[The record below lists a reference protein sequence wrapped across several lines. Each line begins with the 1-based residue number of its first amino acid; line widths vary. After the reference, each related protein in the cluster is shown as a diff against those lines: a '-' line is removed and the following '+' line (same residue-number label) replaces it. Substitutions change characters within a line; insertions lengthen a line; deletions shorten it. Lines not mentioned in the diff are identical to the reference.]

1 MAHFWSEINWQLILS
16 LVVIGGLVAYLGDIV
31 GTRIG
36 KRRISLFGLRPRH
49 TSSVITVI
57 TGILIVAGT
66 FVVLAATSE
75 TVHTALF
82 SMKFIQRQIS
92 SLTEQLQ
99 ESRQELEELEAERD
113 SLRSQVD
120 DLTVRRRSLEE
131 EVANLKKEADE
142 LRRGLEQMRE
152 ERILAFAGELLGQVS
167 VGPNASAEEVQEALN
182 ALVRQVAVMAS
193 LRVGTRPEDITVT
206 IPEDQWKK
214 TTEQLVGAP
223 KKYVIRMIAESN
235 LVRGD
240 PVHGI
245 LELHESHL
253 VYQKGQELI
262 SHTFTEPLSRERAEG
277 ELLSLLQE
285 VNNRSVADGIL
296 RDPLRGTVGNISAS
310 DFFDAVDEL
319 VDKDP
324 PFLVTIEA
332 SDDIYTEGPVR
343 VKIKVEGLPSHT

>member
-1 MAHFWSEINWQLILS
+1 MEYFWSEVNWELILS
-16 LVVIGGLVAYLGDIV
+16 LIVIGGVVAYLGDIV

-36 KRRISLFGLRPRH
+36 KRRISLFGMRPRH
-49 TSSVITVI
+49 TSSVITVV

-66 FVVLAATSE
+66 FVVLAVTSE

-113 SLRSQVD
+113 SLRSQVNE
-120 DLTVRRRSLEE
+120 LTVRRYSLEE
-131 EVANLKKEADE
+131 EVSDLKREADE
-142 LRRGLEQMRE
+142 LRHGLEQMRE

-167 VGPNASAEEVQEALN
+167 VGPNADVEKVQEALN

-193 LRVGTRPEDITVT
+193 LRIGARPEDIVVRV
-206 IPEDQWKK
+206 PADQWRAA
-214 TTEQLVGAP
+214 TEQLAGNP
-223 KKYVIRMIAESN
+223 KKYVVRMIADSN

-245 LELHESHL
+245 LEVHESRL
-253 VYQKGQELI
+253 VYRRGQELI
-262 SHTFTEPLSRERAEG
+262 SHTFTEPLSREEAEE

-296 RDPLRGTVGNISAS
+296 RDPLRGTVGGISAS
-310 DFFDAVDEL
+310 DLFDAVDEL
-319 VDKDP
+319 VSREP
-324 PFLVTIEA
+324 PLSVTIEA

-343 VKIKVEGLPSHT
+343 VKIKIEGLPSHT